1 MLKCKFLSI
10 AQDVEMLNCAIC
22 LERRSRKMYTY
33 GRGNCTL
40 RMTMRLS
47 NGDIEV
53 SNSLNITFD
62 EDDYAVRTAA
72 SFSKNSFEALKNSL
86 DKRMIAKIRWQ
97 KLPVWFNQA
106 GSFLEIYGE
115 GPCFS
120 IYYRLKLAMET

>member
-1 MLKCKFLSI
+1 
-10 AQDVEMLNCAIC
+10 
-22 LERRSRKMYTY
+22 MYTY

-40 RMTMRLS
+40 RMTMSLS

-86 DKRMIAKIRWQ
+86 GKRMIAKIR
-97 KLPVWFNQA
+97 
-106 GSFLEIYGE
+106 
-115 GPCFS
+115 
-120 IYYRLKLAMET
+120 